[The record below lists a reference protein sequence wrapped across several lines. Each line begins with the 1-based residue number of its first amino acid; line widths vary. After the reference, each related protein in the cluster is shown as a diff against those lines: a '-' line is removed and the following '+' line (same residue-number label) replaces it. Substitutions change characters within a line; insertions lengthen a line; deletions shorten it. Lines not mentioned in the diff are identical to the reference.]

1 MADKA
6 RYHRQLLARL
16 GLLRFARDDDGAAA
30 VEFAFVIIPF
40 LILLF
45 SIIELGL
52 TFLVSITLEN
62 ALMTVDRRIRTGDM
76 QATTSDQFRN
86 AVCDQMSW
94 LSSSCASSITLDVR
108 VLPSFA
114 DTKDHLKQPTAQDIC
129 FDTGGPSS
137 IMLVRGYYKWPLI
150 TPLLQ
155 DAVAGSPGD
164 RQVTFAAVFTN
175 EPYSE
180 TPVPIKCQ

>member
-114 DTKDHLKQPTAQDIC
+114 DTKDHLKQPTALRHGRSQ
-129 FDTGGPSS
+129 FDHAGA
-137 IMLVRGYYKWPLI
+137 R
-150 TPLLQ
+150 LLQ
-155 DAVAGSPGD
+155 VAPDNAVAAG
-164 RQVTFAAVFTN
+164 RRRRLAR
-175 EPYSE
+175 
-180 TPVPIKCQ
+180 